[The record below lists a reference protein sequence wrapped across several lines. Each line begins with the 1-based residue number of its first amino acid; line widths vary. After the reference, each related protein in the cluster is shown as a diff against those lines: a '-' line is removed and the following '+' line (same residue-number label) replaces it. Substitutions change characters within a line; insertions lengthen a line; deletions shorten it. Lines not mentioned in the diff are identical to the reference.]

1 MQLKFKKI
9 HWGDLVKRIFVLWLK
24 HYKLLFFIS
33 FLIVAGLGGYE
44 WRKSLF
50 AYAWSPEE
58 RKAYLEKTI
67 KETVFHEDKFLMVLE
82 KLSVLRD
89 EHTKSIAPQK
99 NLFIQAR
106 DKE

>member
-1 MQLKFKKI
+1 M
-9 HWGDLVKRIFVLWLK
+9 VKRVFMLWLR
-24 HYKLLFFIS
+24 HYKLLFFVS
-33 FLIVAGLGGYE
+33 FLVVAGLGGYE

-67 KETVFHEDKFLMVLE
+67 KETVFHEDKFLTVLE

-89 EHTKSIAPQK
+89 EHAKTIVPKK
-99 NLFIQAR
+99 DLFIQAR
-106 DKE
+106 EKE